1 MVDSN
6 YPNDKES
13 SSAIRRVKKWVGFPL
28 SLILRRADPLREK
41 WLRFYNH
48 ALLASR
54 IHGSLSE
61 TVVVLGK
68 INVYGTRNIRFEK
81 DALLYPNLHLETQ
94 ENGIIDIGDRVV
106 LSTGVH
112 LVSMARVCIGSGTL
126 IGEYASIRDAN
137 HVRRADSTIRD
148 AGHAASPI
156 TIGKEVWIGRGVTV
170 LQGVTI
176 GDGATIGAN
185 AVVTRDVPPG
195 ETVVGI
201 PAHPIRKKAKHSTLE
216 STAVRIED
224 GGVVKDIFVYHPP
237 DIGSTGSHKI
247 AITGI
252 DLKA

>member
-13 SSAIRRVKKWVGFPL
+13 SSATRRAKKWLGFPL
-28 SLILRRADPLREK
+28 SSVLRHVDPLCEK

-54 IHGSLSE
+54 IHEPLSE

-68 INVYGTRNIRFEK
+68 INVYGTRAIRFEN

-94 ENGIIDIGDRVV
+94 ENGIIDIGDGVV

-112 LVSMARVCIGSGTL
+112 LVSMARVSIGSGTL
-126 IGEYASIRDAN
+126 IGEYTSIRDAN
-137 HVRRADSTIRD
+137 HARLPDRTIRE
-148 AGHAASPI
+148 AGHTASPI

-201 PAHPIRKKAKHSTLE
+201 PAHPIHKNTKHSTLE
-216 STAVRIED
+216 STAVRTED
-224 GGVVKDIFVYHPP
+224 GSVVK
-237 DIGSTGSHKI
+237 GSVFDALS
-247 AITGI
+247 
-252 DLKA
+252 